1 MTRNI
6 TMAIDTDLL
15 KKARKIAVER
25 DTTVTGLIRNYLKN
39 LVEQQ
44 DGSRQETAAEFE
56 RLIEDSRARIGEK
69 RWSRDDLYER

>member
-1 MTRNI
+1 
-6 TMAIDTDLL
+6 MAIDTDLL

>member
-6 TMAIDTDLL
+6 TMDIDTDLL